1 MSRGPNKKN
10 SEDPD
15 LITLSE
21 ESPATAQQVH
31 RIVTTFK
38 KDVPIDDVEALS
50 VEDETEDEDEE
61 DLEDDSVPDPVQ
73 EMLGDLNVSPH
84 SHSWTMIVERLPEY
98 EKNGRSDQ
106 NAKRVNCGTRPVT
119 LDFVEDIRREFAR
132 PYKPNNFRITFK
144 RDGKIRA
151 HWPGALSLEP
161 PPYDEIAQF
170 EAKAQAAA
178 PPAITINNSG
188 QPQSFKQMVDQMKQL
203 AELRTVLF
211 PELAQLST
219 TQASTPAQTQ
229 PLTTESALLHLV
241 SADESMMEKAV
252 NGLSRLFRK
261 AEGAAHEIGFME
273 IAFEAIKNNTLP
285 QLMRE
290 FRAMM
295 RDGAQISN
303 GQTPASTPTLPESP
317 KVDHPEAQP
326 RAITDNQTQP
336 QGAPSNG
343 PGVSF
348 PPHIQLLNHVIES
361 FDKEE
366 AVETTADWISAF
378 EKIYPGVTPFIE
390 LFLAQSPE
398 AALQWLAQAAP
409 QTQPITAAPNAQAWV
424 TALQNALNE
433 GGPDEPDGSME
444 GTAGDR

>member
-1 MSRGPNKKN
+1 MSRRPKKKN
-10 SEDPD
+10 FEDPD
-15 LITLSE
+15 SIALSE

-38 KDVPIDDVEALS
+38 KDVPIDEAEALT
-50 VEDETEDEDEE
+50 VEDEAEEDEE
-61 DLEDDSVPDPVQ
+61 LEDESVPDPVQ

-98 EKNGRSDQ
+98 EKNGRSDL

-119 LDFVEDIRREFAR
+119 LDFIEDIRREFAR
-132 PYKPNNFRITFK
+132 PYKPNHFRITFK

-178 PPAITINNSG
+178 PPAITINNPG
-188 QPQSFKQMVDQMKQL
+188 QPQSFKQMLDQFKQL

-211 PELAQLST
+211 PELAQLTQQSA
-219 TQASTPAQTQ
+219 QASTPAQTQ

-241 SADESMMEKAV
+241 SADESLMEKAV
-252 NGLSRLFRK
+252 NGLSRLFRRT
-261 AEGAAHEIGFME
+261 EDGAREVGFLDL
-273 IAFEAIKNNTLP
+273 AFEAIKQNTLP

-295 RDGAQISN
+295 KEGAQIN
-303 GQTPASTPTLPESP
+303 GQPQTSTPAPPQSAPPENQGNQMGALP
-317 KVDHPEAQP
+317 H
-326 RAITDNQTQP
+326 TQTQP
-336 QGAPSNG
+336 QGVPSNDQG
-343 PGVSF
+343 ISF

-361 FDKEE
+361 FAKDEPI
-366 AVETTADWISAF
+366 ETTAEWITSF
-378 EKIYPGVTPFIE
+378 EKIYPGVTPYIE
-390 LFLAQSPE
+390 MFLAMAPDQ
-398 AALQWLAQAAP
+398 ALAWLAQAAP
-409 QTQPITAAPNAQAWV
+409 QTQPITAAPHAQAWV
-424 TALQNALNE
+424 MNLQNALSE
-433 GGPDEPDGSME
+433 DGGPDEPNGSME
-444 GTAGDR
+444 GAAGDR